1 MRITLQRLRRLLA
14 LDVGVFEEARRDT
27 TATVPSLVVAA
38 ISMTALG
45 LGGWLAW
52 VTSGLLQRYDTFVRS
67 VLLGTVFSL
76 ALWLAWLLIVYAV
89 LLRVSGV
96 RVRVDELV
104 RAAGLATAPL
114 VVALAMVLPGVGFG
128 AGLLALGAWVA
139 TTQIAI
145 ERVSGVSGGPAA
157 LANLAG
163 FAVWALVMS
172 LLTTATNR
180 LGPGPFLAE
189 SLWELVTG
197 SSGGG
202 VFG

>member
-14 LDVGVFEEARRDT
+14 LDVGVFEEARHDT
-27 TATVPSLVVAA
+27 AATVPSLVVADT
-38 ISMTALG
+38 SMAMLG
-45 LGGWLAW
+45 LGGWLGW
-52 VTSGLLQRYDTFVRS
+52 VSSGLLERYDTFARS
-67 VLLGTVFSL
+67 VVLGTIFSL
-76 ALWLAWLLIVYAV
+76 ALWLAWLLVVYAV
-89 LLRVSGV
+89 LLRISNV
-96 RVRVDELV
+96 RLRVEELV

-114 VVALAMVLPGVGFG
+114 ILGLGIVLPG
-128 AGLLALGAWVA
+128 LALGVGLVAVAAWVA

-163 FAVWALVMS
+163 FAAWALVMS
-172 LLTTATNR
+172 LLTTASNR
-180 LGPGPFLAE
+180 VGPGPFLAE

-197 SSGGG
+197 STGGG

>member
-1 MRITLQRLRRLLA
+1 MLITLQRLRRLLA
-14 LDVGVFEEARRDT
+14 LDVSVFEEARRDT
-27 TATVPSLVVAA
+27 TATVPSLAVAA

-45 LGGWLAW
+45 VGGWLAW
-52 VTSGLLQRYDTFVRS
+52 VTSGLLERYDTFVRS
-67 VLLGTVFSL
+67 VLLGTIFSL

-89 LLRVSGV
+89 LLRVSDV

-114 VVALAMVLPGVGFG
+114 VLALAMMLPGLGFG
-128 AGLLALGAWVA
+128 AGLLAIGAWVA

-163 FAVWALVMS
+163 FGAWALVMS
-172 LLTTATNR
+172 LLTTATSR

-197 SSGGG
+197 SPGGG

>member
-1 MRITLQRLRRLLA
+1 MLVTLRRLRRLIA
-14 LDVGVFEEARRDT
+14 LDVRVFEEARYDPS
-27 TATVPSLVVAA
+27 ATMPSLAIAA
-38 ISMTALG
+38 GSMFALG
-45 LGGWLAW
+45 LGGWLWWAS
-52 VTSGLLQRYDTFVRS
+52 SGLLQRYDTFVRS

-76 ALWLAWLLIVYAV
+76 ALWLVWLLIVYAA
-89 LLRVSGV
+89 LLRLTGV

-104 RAAGLATAPL
+104 RAAGLAAAPL
-114 VVALAMVLPGVGFG
+114 ALGLGMLLPGVAFG
-128 AGLLALGAWVA
+128 VGLLALGAWVA

-157 LANLAG
+157 VANLAG
-163 FAVWALVMS
+163 FAAWALAMS

-189 SLWELVTG
+189 SIWELVTS